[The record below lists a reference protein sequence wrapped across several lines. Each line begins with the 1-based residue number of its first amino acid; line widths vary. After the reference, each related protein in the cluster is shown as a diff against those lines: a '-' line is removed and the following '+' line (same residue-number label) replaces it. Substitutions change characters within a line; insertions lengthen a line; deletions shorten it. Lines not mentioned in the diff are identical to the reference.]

1 MKFGA
6 DAPFQMIK
14 VYKTAIENFIKARPR
29 EVSIVPWKSFSE
41 SHTLLLPQ
49 KCPPAMHVLQW
60 VQLNAF
66 RATRVEMEL
75 NFIEYV
81 IDATHREMWQNIGPI
96 KQSQADLASFSLEV
110 TKKLGLKYHSP
121 AKPIHLFWDTPKQPD
136 TAGDSDG
143 HNYGLSE
150 VVQLFDNAEE

>member
-1 MKFGA
+1 
-6 DAPFQMIK
+6 
-14 VYKTAIENFIKARPR
+14 
-29 EVSIVPWKSFSE
+29 
-41 SHTLLLPQ
+41 
-49 KCPPAMHVLQW
+49 MHVLQW

-81 IDATHREMWQNIGPI
+81 IDATHREMWQNAGPI

-110 TKKLGLKYHSP
+110 TKKLGLRYHSP

-136 TAGDSDG
+136 TAGDSND

-150 VVQLFDNAEE
+150 IVQLFDNAEE

>member
-1 MKFGA
+1 
-6 DAPFQMIK
+6 
-14 VYKTAIENFIKARPR
+14 VNL
-29 EVSIVPWKSFSE
+29 
-41 SHTLLLPQ
+41 TLSLPL
-49 KCPPAMHVLQW
+49 KCPHTHSQKTPHFLQW

-110 TKKLGLKYHSP
+110 TKKLGLRYHSP
-121 AKPIHLFWDTPKQPD
+121 PKPVHLSFDDPKRV
-136 TAGDSDG
+136 DSASNGDG
-143 HNYGLSE
+143 HNYGISE
-150 VVQLFDNAEE
+150 VAQLFEVGGGEE